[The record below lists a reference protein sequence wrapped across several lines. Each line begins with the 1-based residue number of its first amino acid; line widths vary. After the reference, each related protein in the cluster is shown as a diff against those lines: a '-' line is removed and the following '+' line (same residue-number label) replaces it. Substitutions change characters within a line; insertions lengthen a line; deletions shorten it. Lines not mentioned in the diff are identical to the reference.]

1 MIFRLHVVQHVS
13 TIWTASVQPVRK
25 CEAFSL
31 RLSVFISNIY
41 LRHINSCIRNIHCS
55 QTSFTETP
63 CSSGGHAMS
72 SSCLSIG
79 RACACGTT
87 SLDSTDIIHNRT
99 VKQSLR
105 MVSCGAA
112 PRNRSKSGDNTKK
125 KQVLRKNPAIYQSP
139 SPKVDTEVSLNTQ
152 RVLKK
157 PEVLAPA
164 GGWPQLMSAVEN
176 GADAVYFGVTE
187 FNARARAENFGVE
200 ELPDVV
206 KYIHERGVK
215 GYLVLNVLVFDD
227 EIIKLVETA
236 QKARE
241 AGVDAVIVQDLGAVE
256 LIKRGAPGLEIHGS
270 TQMTVTSSEGLEY
283 AASLGIGRVVVGREL
298 SLKEITEISNDI
310 ASREAYVEI
319 EAFVHGAM
327 CVSYSGQCFS
337 SEAWGGRSA
346 NRGQCAQAC
355 RLPYGLIVDGE
366 LKNFAE
372 KYVLSPQD
380 LAAVDLVPELIQAGV
395 VSLKIEGRLKGPEY
409 VALTTQVY
417 RRAVD
422 AAWDA
427 LQRDKQISKED
438 LIDENTWNEM
448 RVTFARAQDEEHGG
462 LTHGFLDGPKHQM
475 LVRGRNPRHRGI
487 YVGQIVDI
495 NSKRRSIVI
504 EANAR
509 LKRGDGLVID
519 QGTPERNEIG
529 GSIFSLKNRK
539 GQDIEEAVVGDI
551 VDVILGP
558 SYVDVGAIRKG
569 DLVFKNKDPSLMSR
583 LKSSYDSVASSSRRR
598 IPLSVS
604 ISCKIGQPLSVTIED
619 MAGKHVMSTTESF
632 VQPATKRPVTTADLK
647 KAIGINLGDDG
658 SYTVGSFSVDF
669 QGDENIF
676 ISMKE
681 VKEARRH
688 AMQSFLERS
697 SAHQVSSEAPDPRKL
712 IDNLMN
718 DISRKKMNLKN
729 ATMNQKQVEPR
740 IRVLCRTPEQV
751 DAAIKVDWLEEI
763 ILDFL
768 EVKGLQKSCEKV
780 HNARKK
786 VIVATPRIMKPDER
800 YLWMYYL
807 KLSADALLIR
817 GTGMLHH
824 FMKLGGPGTIIE
836 EAENHPIPQL
846 EGDFSLN
853 ATNTITA
860 DLLLD
865 SGLRSLALT
874 YDCNSDQMNGI
885 LAGLGERS
893 QQIEI
898 ICHTNIPI
906 FHTEHCIF
914 ARFLSEGNSYIDC
927 GRPCESHTIHVR
939 DPATGRDHLV
949 EADMGCR
956 NTVFEGSSQT
966 AVRYMDDFT
975 ANHVGI
981 YRVELVDQ
989 PSHIVPDILEG
1000 YRKVIQSASN
1010 SSEFYEWMQAIPDAN
1025 GRCHGTTS
1033 GSLEVKKEQAKDTM
1047 KKTAAS
1053 LRDA

>member
-1 MIFRLHVVQHVS
+1 MVKIHMK
-13 TIWTASVQPVRK
+13 TA
-25 CEAFSL
+25 
-31 RLSVFISNIY
+31 
-41 LRHINSCIRNIHCS
+41 
-55 QTSFTETP
+55 
-63 CSSGGHAMS
+63 
-72 SSCLSIG
+72 
-79 RACACGTT
+79 
-87 SLDSTDIIHNRT
+87 
-99 VKQSLR
+99 KQSLR
-105 MVSCGAA
+105 VVSCGAT
-112 PRNRSKSGDNTKK
+112 RQTRLKSGDTTKK
-125 KQVLRKNPAIYQSP
+125 KQVLRKNPAIYKSP
-139 SPKVDTEVSLNTQ
+139 SPKADVEGSLNAR

-200 ELPDVV
+200 ELPEVI

-227 EIIKLVETA
+227 EIVKLVETA
-236 QKARE
+236 QKARD

-283 AASLGIGRVVVGREL
+283 AASLGISRVVVGREL
-298 SLKEITEISNDI
+298 SLKEISEISHDVT
-310 ASREAYVEI
+310 SREASVEI

-366 LKNFAE
+366 LYDFAE

-380 LAAVDLVPELIQAGV
+380 LAAVDLMPELIQAGV
-395 VSLKIEGRLKGPEY
+395 VSLKIEGRLKGAEY

-427 LQRDKQISKED
+427 LQADKSISRED
-438 LIDENTWNEM
+438 LIDQNTWNDM

-462 LTHGFLDGPKHQM
+462 LTHGFLEGPKHQM
-475 LVRGRNPRHRGI
+475 LVRGRNPRHRGM
-487 YVGQIVDI
+487 YVGKVVDI
-495 NSKRRSIVI
+495 NTKRRSVLID
-504 EANAR
+504 AQAR
-509 LKRGDGLVID
+509 LKRGDGLVVD
-519 QGTPERNEIG
+519 QGTPEKNEIG
-529 GSIFSLKNRK
+529 GSIFSLRNRK
-539 GQDIEEAVVGDI
+539 GQEIEEAMPGDI
-551 VDVILGP
+551 VEITLGP
-558 SYVDVGAIRKG
+558 SYVDIGAIRKG
-569 DLVFKNKDPSLMSR
+569 DLIFKNKDPSLMSR
-583 LKSSYDSVASSSRRR
+583 LKSSYDSVASSNRRR

-604 ISCKIGQPLSVTIED
+604 IVCTIGQPLSVIIED
-619 MAGKHVMSTTESF
+619 FTGKRARSTTESC
-632 VQPATKRPVTTADLK
+632 VQVATKRPVTAADLK

-669 QGDENIF
+669 QGDESVF

-681 VKEARRH
+681 VKEARRC
-688 AMQSFLERS
+688 AMQSFLGRS
-697 SAHQVSSEAPDPRKL
+697 SAHQASPETPDPRAL
-712 IDNLMN
+712 VDNLMSR
-718 DISRKKMNLKN
+718 ISTKTMNIN
-729 ATMNQKQVEPR
+729 NGTMNQNQVEPR
-740 IRVLCRTPEQV
+740 IRLLCRTPEQV

-763 ILDFL
+763 LLDFL

-780 HNARKK
+780 HHAGKK
-786 VIVATPRIMKPDER
+786 VIVATPRIMKPDEK

-807 KLSADALLIR
+807 KLNADALLIR

-836 EAENHPIPQL
+836 EAENNPIPQL

-865 SGLRSLALT
+865 SGLSSLALT

-893 QQIEI
+893 RQIEI

-914 ARFLSEGNSYIDC
+914 ARFLSDGNSYIDC

-966 AVRYMDDFT
+966 AVRYMGDFT
-975 ANHVGI
+975 ANQVGI

-989 PSHIVPDILEG
+989 PPHIIPDILEG
-1000 YRKVIQSASN
+1000 YRNAISSASN
-1010 SSEFYEWMQAIPDAN
+1010 SSEFYEWMQTIPDAN
-1025 GRCHGTTS
+1025 GRCHGTSS
-1033 GSLEVKKEQAKDTM
+1033 GSLEVKKEQSKDAM